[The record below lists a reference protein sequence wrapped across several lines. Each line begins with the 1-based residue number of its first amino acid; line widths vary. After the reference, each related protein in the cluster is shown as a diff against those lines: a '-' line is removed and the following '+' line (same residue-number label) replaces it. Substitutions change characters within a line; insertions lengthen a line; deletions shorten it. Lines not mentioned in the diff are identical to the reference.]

1 MTVYV
6 DDVRHKFRHM
16 TMCHLWADTLDELLA
31 MTRTIGVQ
39 RKWLQQPPKA
49 SWVHFDISLGKKDLA
64 RKYGAVL
71 TDKYGPLEHLAKLDI
86 ASGDPERMQAG
97 VRRLDQIAACRAFP
111 RPNGDAAAGID
122 PVLLRPAS
130 VSH

>member
-16 TMCHLWADTLDELLA
+16 TMCHMWADTLDELLA
-31 MTRTIGVQ
+31 MARRIGVQ

-49 SWVHFDISLGKKDLA
+49 SWVHFDVSIGKKNLA

-71 TDKYGPLEHLAKLDI
+71 TDKYGPLEHLAKLDVG
-86 ASGDPERMQAG
+86 SGDPKRVARGQAMLELIER
-97 VRRLDQIAACRAFP
+97 CRALP
-111 RPNGDAAAGID
+111 EAAE
-122 PVLLRPAS
+122 
-130 VSH
+130 

>member
-16 TMCHLWADTLDELLA
+16 TMCHMWADTLDELLA
-31 MTRTIGVQ
+31 MARRIGVQ

-64 RKYGAVL
+64 IAAGAVL
-71 TDKYGPLEHLAKLDI
+71 TDKYGPLEFLAKQ
-86 ASGDPERMQAG
+86 SGNQAK
-97 VRRLDQIAACRAFP
+97 LDQIAACRALK
-111 RPNGDAAAGID
+111 AAT
-122 PVLLRPAS
+122 
-130 VSH
+130 